1 MRLFLGSGSG
11 PRLQGHGAVA
21 AASFN
26 MRHNDTV
33 NAIDTLYVQEA
44 VRAFKEMA
52 RLSLAESS
60 RGAPCPLPEPVLVQY
75 LAQQVPAA
83 DFSSHN
89 T

>member
-1 MRLFLGSGSG
+1 
-11 PRLQGHGAVA
+11 
-21 AASFN
+21 